1 VNITIVVIAA
11 AYMVVVLLIGLWATR
26 RTKTSGEFYIAGRS
40 LGVFVMAIAVFSSIQ
55 SGFGVVGGT
64 STVTAGG
71 YGFVSGV
78 MIATPLGFAIT
89 WLLVGKRMMNVG
101 DMGEVYT
108 VGDIAELRYKS
119 RGARGVTALAV
130 ALGVLG
136 YLGTQVLAMGIVVSA
151 IFGVSTTAGA
161 LIGMSVLGLYVI
173 GGGFLAGVYTDL
185 FQGVLMLFASVVAF
199 YFALESGGGI
209 TEITR
214 TLQAENPALASPF
227 GLSPLVTIPCWIFLF
242 SLGGSAQ
249 PHGLTKFLMLRDR
262 RSLRWG
268 PLISGTGYAIT
279 TLMVVG
285 IGSAV
290 SVLTIR
296 GEFPVLDSPDQSFTS
311 YLTQFTPP
319 VVAGVVIAG
328 LLSAIMSTGSS
339 FLTLGASSVVRDIPR
354 SFNIRVRRELLW
366 SRVAVAA
373 LLVLST
379 AFALYIDNVV
389 ALLGTFGWGTFAA
402 SLFPA
407 LVLGMVWNGGTKSAA
422 ICSALVGIV
431 LNFVLEVGAK
441 YDFTPLPDGVV
452 IGAFTLAVTLIV
464 YIGVSLMTRGA
475 NDPSLADDRLE
486 RVIDGQGI
494 QGTGTTGGEHEATP
508 AAASRAR

>member
-1 VNITIVVIAA
+1 MNTTIIIIAA
-11 AYMVVVLLIGLWATR
+11 AYLAVVLLIGLWATGK
-26 RTKTSGEFYIAGRS
+26 TKTSGDFYIAGRS

-89 WLLVGKRMMNVG
+89 WLLIGKRMMGVG
-101 DMGEVYT
+101 DMGEMYT
-108 VGDIAELRYKS
+108 VGDVAELRYRS
-119 RGARGVTALAV
+119 PAARGVMGVAV
-130 ALGVLG
+130 VLGVLG
-136 YLGTQVLAMGIVVSA
+136 YLGTQVLAMGIVVAA
-151 IFGVSTTAGA
+151 IFGVSTTTGA
-161 LIGMSVLGLYVI
+161 IIGMSVLGLYVI
-173 GGGFLAGVYTDL
+173 GGGILAGVYTDL
-185 FQGVLMLFASVVAF
+185 FQGVLMLVASLVAF
-199 YFALESGGGI
+199 YYAVDSGGGI
-209 TEITR
+209 SEITR
-214 TLQAENPALASPF
+214 TLQQENPELASPF

-279 TLMVVG
+279 TLMVIG

-296 GEFPVLDSPDQSFTS
+296 GEFPVLDSPDESFTS
-311 YLTQFTPP
+311 YLTEFTPP
-319 VVAGVVIAG
+319 IVAGLVIAG
-328 LLSAIMSTGSS
+328 LLAAIMSTGSS
-339 FLTLGASSVVRDIPR
+339 FLTLGAASVIRDIPR
-354 SFNIRVRRELLW
+354 AFNVRIERELLW
-366 SRVAVAA
+366 SRIAVFA

-407 LVLGMVWNGGTKSAA
+407 LVLGMVWNGGTKQAA
-422 ICSALVGIV
+422 ISSAIVGIV

-464 YIGVSLMTRGA
+464 YIGVSMATRGRSG
-475 NDPSLADDRLE
+475 DSLADPRLE
-486 RVIDGQGI
+486 SVIDGGAL
-494 QGTGTTGGEHEATP
+494 EAPAPATP
-508 AAASRAR
+508 VRAS